1 MFDLFNLFNYLRY
14 QSQFEKL
21 RAECELQRRKVEPL
35 EQQINEMTLREGV
48 LIKQLADQEIASNQ
62 HKTLLESVRKE
73 VDTLKVKLSGTVTEL
88 KQKTQTCFRQEQ
100 EIADLSLRAR
110 NVSGVVEK
118 EKEFAIKEMKTKFE
132 MELQEMKLSLVN
144 KQLTIKEKEEQLLRM
159 QFELQDKSQKA
170 ELLNKMSDEV
180 ARLEIDNQKAQLA
193 CRELKIVEK
202 ENAKRSESVKA
213 DNKRLQ
219 RKYEELKKKKTLSTN
234 EYSTEDIILIRRENL
249 DLKSKLAIQEKTLRA
264 EIDRLFCSK
273 KKTEKKISKMERKM
287 KDAVEGKKLSSSS
300 SDQDEDI
307 ENAMRKLER
316 ENKRLFLMTT
326 PKIHLDRTFSFVFN
340 IQPLYNR

>member
-1 MFDLFNLFNYLRY
+1 
-14 QSQFEKL
+14 
-21 RAECELQRRKVEPL
+21 
-35 EQQINEMTLREGV
+35 
-48 LIKQLADQEIASNQ
+48 
-62 HKTLLESVRKE
+62 
-73 VDTLKVKLSGTVTEL
+73 
-88 KQKTQTCFRQEQ
+88 
-100 EIADLSLRAR
+100 
-110 NVSGVVEK
+110 
-118 EKEFAIKEMKTKFE
+118 
-132 MELQEMKLSLVN
+132 MELQEIKLSLVN

-326 PKIHLDRTFSFVFN
+326 AKIHLDRTFSFVFN

>member
-1 MFDLFNLFNYLRY
+1 MFDLINITNYSRY

-21 RAECELQRRKVEPL
+21 RAECELQRRRVEPL
-35 EQQINEMTLREGV
+35 EQQINELTLREGV
-48 LIKQLADQEIASNQ
+48 LIKQLADQEITSNQ

-88 KQKTQTCFRQEQ
+88 KQKTQTCFKQEQ
-100 EIADLSLRAR
+100 EIADLSLIAR
-110 NVSGVVEK
+110 NVSGVGEK

-132 MELQEMKLSLVN
+132 MEFQEMKLSLVN
-144 KQLTIKEKEEQLLRM
+144 KQLSIKEKEEQLLRM
-159 QFELQDKSQKA
+159 QSDLQSQKA

-180 ARLEIDNQKAQLA
+180 ARLEIDNQKAQLK

-234 EYSTEDIILIRRENL
+234 EFSTEDIILIRRENL

-273 KKTEKKISKMERKM
+273 EKTEKKISKMERNM
-287 KDAVEGKKLSSSS
+287 KDAVKGKKLSSSS
-300 SDQDEDI
+300 SDYDEDI
-307 ENAMRKLER
+307 ENTVRKLER
-316 ENKRLFLMTT
+316 ENKRLFLL
-326 PKIHLDRTFSFVFN
+326 HLFSN
-340 IQPLYNR
+340 DNNKDPLGSHFLFCF